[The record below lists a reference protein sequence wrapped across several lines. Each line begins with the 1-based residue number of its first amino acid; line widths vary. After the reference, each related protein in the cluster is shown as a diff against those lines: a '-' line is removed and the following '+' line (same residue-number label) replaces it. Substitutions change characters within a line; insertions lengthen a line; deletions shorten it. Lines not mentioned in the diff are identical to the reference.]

1 MLDPVAEIKNRLS
14 IEDVVAPY
22 VQMKK
27 SGKYFKACC
36 PFHNEKTPSFIISPD
51 RQMAYCFGC
60 HKGGDIF
67 QFIQEIEG
75 LDFRGSLELLAEKS
89 NVELPAFNPEQA
101 AVSHDLK
108 DRLKL
113 VNSEASKFFVQ
124 QLWETENGKKVL
136 EYVRKRA
143 IKDEIIKEFAIGFAP
158 EGRDNLYRHLLNKKH
173 DKKDILDSTV
183 AVARD
188 SASQDIADRFHL
200 RLMVPIQNDRG
211 DFVAFGGRALK
222 KGDEP
227 KYLNSPEYVL
237 YNKSGT
243 LYNLNRAKKFIRE
256 RDFVVFV
263 EGYFDVMASY
273 QAGVENVVATC
284 GTALTEDQ
292 LKIVKRYTKN
302 LVFAFDSDNAG
313 QQALLRAV
321 KIAQTMP
328 VNVFVVTINTKDA
341 AELIKEDEKLWKE
354 AVEKRVN
361 YLEHFENYLSAKFDL
376 SNSDQKKQFTD
387 EFLEILEGVNHP
399 VERDHYLKNL
409 AKRVGTPVEL
419 LYDFLNQRISNRQR
433 ERKSKNV
440 ENIEKKSKKE
450 RLADY
455 FLGMVLAFPQQYF
468 EVKSKMK
475 SSGDFLASAEKLGLI
490 SQINESTLA
499 DVEEFN
505 LSFINFIATLK
516 DSLDITNVYKQ
527 VEDNYNQHAS
537 LNGEFYSRFENP
549 DLLQKIAL
557 EAELK
562 NPEESLLKEEFE
574 KITLLLY
581 LDFISNKSKHGQN

>member
-1 MLDPVAEIKNRLS
+1 MQDPVAEIKNRLS

-36 PFHNEKTPSFIISPD
+36 PFHNEKTPSFIISTD

-75 LDFRGSLELLAEKS
+75 LDFRGALELLAEKS

-108 DRLKL
+108 DRLKV
-113 VNSEASKFFVQ
+113 VNGETSKFFVQ
-124 QLWETENGKKVL
+124 QLWNTEKGQKVL

-158 EGRDNLYRHLLNKKH
+158 DSKDALYRYLLDKKQ
-173 DKKDILDSTV
+173 DKKDILESTV

-188 SASQDIADRFHL
+188 SASQDVADRFHL
-200 RLMVPIQNDRG
+200 RLMVPIQNDRA
-211 DFVAFGGRALK
+211 DVVAFGGRALK

-263 EGYFDVMASY
+263 EGYFDVMASF

-302 LVFAFDSDNAG
+302 IVFAFDSDNAG

-321 KIAQTMP
+321 KIGQTMP
-328 VNVFVVTINTKDA
+328 LNLFVVTINTKDA

-354 AVEKRVN
+354 AVDKKVN

-376 SNSDQKKQFTD
+376 NIADQKKQFTD

-399 VERDHYLKNL
+399 VERDHYLKSL
-409 AKRVGTPVEL
+409 AKKVSTPVEL

-433 ERKSKNV
+433 ERKKKDV
-440 ENIEKKSKKE
+440 DVIEKKSKKE
-450 RLADY
+450 RLAEY
-455 FLGMVLAFPQQYF
+455 FLGMLLAFHESYF
-468 EVKSKMK
+468 EVRSKLK
-475 SSGDFLASAEKLGLI
+475 ESKDFLASAEKMGLI
-490 SQINESTLA
+490 SKINETNLS

-505 LSFINFIATLK
+505 LNFADFLGK
-516 DSLDITNVYKQ
+516 LEDSLDITHVYKEI
-527 VEDNYNQHAS
+527 EDNYNQHAP
-537 LNGEFYSRFENP
+537 LNGDFYSRFENS
-549 DLLQKIAL
+549 DLLQKLAL

-562 NPEESLLKEEFE
+562 NPDESLLKEEFE
-574 KITLLLY
+574 KLTLLLY
-581 LDFISNKSKHGQN
+581 LDFISNKSMHGQN

>member
-1 MLDPVAEIKNRLS
+1 MQDPVAEIKNRLS

-60 HKGGDIF
+60 HKGGDLF

-75 LDFRGSLELLAEKS
+75 LDFRGALELLAEKA

-108 DRLKL
+108 DRLKV
-113 VNSEASKFFVQ
+113 VNNETSKFFVQ
-124 QLWETENGKKVL
+124 QLWNTENGQKVL

-158 EGRDNLYRHLLNKKH
+158 ESKDELYRHLLEKKQ

-183 AVARD
+183 ALARD
-188 SASQDIADRFHL
+188 SASQDIVDRFHL
-200 RLMVPIQNDRG
+200 RLLVPIQNDRG
-211 DFVAFGGRALK
+211 DTVAFGGRALK

-227 KYLNSPEYVL
+227 KYLNSPEYAL
-237 YNKSGT
+237 YNKSAI

-256 RDFVVFV
+256 RDFAVFV

-292 LKIVKRYTKN
+292 LKIMKRYTKN
-302 LVFAFDSDNAG
+302 IVFAFDSDNAG
-313 QQALLRAV
+313 KQALLRAV

-328 VNVFVVTINTKDA
+328 LNIFVVTINTKDA

-354 AVEKRVN
+354 AVDKKQN
-361 YLEHFENYLSAKFDL
+361 YLEHFENYLSSKFDL
-376 SNSDQKKQFTD
+376 NNAEQKKQFTD

-409 AKRVGTPVEL
+409 AKRVGMPVEL
-419 LYDFLNQRISNRQR
+419 LYDFLNQRVSSRQR
-433 ERKSKNV
+433 ERKKKEV
-440 ENIEKKSKKE
+440 DVIEKLSKKE
-450 RLADY
+450 RLAQY
-455 FLGMVLAFPQQYF
+455 FLGMLLAFPAQYF
-468 EVKSKMK
+468 EVKSEMK
-475 SSGDFLASAEKLGLI
+475 EAKDFLAAAEKMGLI
-490 SQINESTLA
+490 SKINESNLSE
-499 DVEEFN
+499 VPEFN
-505 LSFINFIATLK
+505 LNTMDFLGQLDNSI
-516 DSLDITNVYKQ
+516 DITHVYKEI
-527 VEDNYNQHAS
+527 EDHYNQHAH
-537 LNGEFYSRFENP
+537 LNGDFYSKFENS

-557 EAELK
+557 QAEAK
-562 NPEESLLKEEFE
+562 NPDESLLKEEFE

-581 LDFISNKSKHGQN
+581 LDFISNKSMHGQN